1 MYTEIVVNEVHY
13 FVPTKAVE
21 GETVDVSSTLGHREL
36 TVMSDFVTKGT
47 NVIKCRYDLNEMA
60 RVRVRNIPNQP
71 FTVFAY
77 DFGGPHYYIRTSRLN
92 DRFVLVREK
101 DDALGTFLNNFASL
115 IIQDNQLIKSR
126 ESAAEFVRNYIL
138 GSNALTQPND
148 IP

>member
-36 TVMSDFVTKGT
+36 TGMSDFVTKGT

-77 DFGGPHYYIRTSRLN
+77 DFGGRITT
-92 DRFVLVREK
+92 FALV
-101 DDALGTFLNNFASL
+101 D
-115 IIQDNQLIKSR
+115 
-126 ESAAEFVRNYIL
+126 
-138 GSNALTQPND
+138 
-148 IP
+148 